1 MAMSNP
7 EEDWFSL
14 VRRFA
19 PPKGECGQRRITSSE
34 QSADV
39 EKAYTANW
47 RIKEN
52 QQVTADSESS
62 IRQTLSIRQTTGEL
76 ESPRRIQI
84 VPKSSVQKTATDK
97 AKAHYAGNLRAA
109 EIILADRAKYDKPDN
124 RGVILW
130 AEAFLKRIG
139 RLPN

>member
-1 MAMSNP
+1 MSSS
-7 EEDWFSL
+7 EDWFSL
-14 VRRFA
+14 VCRYA
-19 PPKGECGQRRITSSE
+19 PPKGECGERRITSSE

-39 EKAYTANW
+39 EITDTANW
-47 RIKEN
+47 RIKKNE
-52 QQVTADSESS
+52 QITSGAEAP

-84 VPKSSVQKTATDK
+84 VSKSSGRMTATEK
-97 AKAHYAGNLRAA
+97 AKARDAGNLRAA
-109 EIILADRAKYDKPDN
+109 EIILADRAKYDKPDT

-139 RLPN
+139 RLEN